1 MRLRPAR
8 AHNLFTFYSLL
19 VQNAKRLPEA
29 EGALAIRRKRKEEA
43 GGNFLGECRGFRTL
57 VPQRGGACS
66 STLNYTLIG
75 WGGQENGTA
84 P

>member
-8 AHNLFTFYSLL
+8 IHNLFTFYSPL

-43 GGNFLGECRGFRTL
+43 GGTSLVSVEGFEPSFRREVGRVL
-57 VPQRGGACS
+57 PH
-66 STLNYTLIG
+66 
-75 WGGQENGTA
+75 
-84 P
+84 